1 MGRVS
6 DVHTHVVHAPRSVI
20 HSLASATP
28 IDDVDIRRPPR
39 RSKSAEKVKREKSL
53 AISRFR
59 YFSCAIFAKVGV
71 EQVRACSL
79 TRKCYSR
86 RQYGSASLAGGL
98 LGLPPPGPCGA
109 TLGGPRL
116 ILSRT
121 PPILTFAHFKTL
133 RLFCS
138 RLNASIMETF
148 SLTSFSRLKYSFIR
162 CACFF
167 RAMYCLYSALQ
178 SRLL

>member
-1 MGRVS
+1 MTVGRVS

-79 TRKCYSR
+79 TRKCYHSR
-86 RQYGSASLAGGL
+86 VNTGARAWLAASSAYPRPDRAAPPSAVRVSSCPGR
-98 LGLPPPGPCGA
+98 LP
-109 TLGGPRL
+109 
-116 ILSRT
+116 S
-121 PPILTFAHFKTL
+121 
-133 RLFCS
+133 
-138 RLNASIMETF
+138 
-148 SLTSFSRLKYSFIR
+148 
-162 CACFF
+162 
-167 RAMYCLYSALQ
+167 
-178 SRLL
+178 